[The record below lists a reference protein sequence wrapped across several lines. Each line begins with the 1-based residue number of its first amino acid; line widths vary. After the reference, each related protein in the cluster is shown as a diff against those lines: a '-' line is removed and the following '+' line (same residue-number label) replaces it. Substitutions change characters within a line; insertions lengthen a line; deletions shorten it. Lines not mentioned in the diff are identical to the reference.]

1 MVTLGPP
8 VAATC
13 SVQDQAIS
21 QMVREPV
28 CEGVGPKTVTASYLL
43 YSGVLLTAPT
53 PSSCVSFSVYTCE
66 YSVAMLTL
74 TINPEGFSFTME
86 TCMGMSMGVFRKA

>member
-1 MVTLGPP
+1 MT
-8 VAATC
+8 
-13 SVQDQAIS
+13 
-21 QMVREPV
+21 
-28 CEGVGPKTVTASYLL
+28 EGYLL

-74 TINPEGFSFTME
+74 TINPGGFRFTME
-86 TCMGMSMGVFRKA
+86 TCTRVSTDVFRKA